1 MYDKNIYA
9 SEEEAARQEVE
20 NIKEAAA
27 HKKRM
32 SQLEEEKYNA
42 LALEKGEPTFQ
53 DRLGEVDRKHLNISI
68 RNRLSWIVF
77 FVLATFS
84 LIFLLADC
92 RKHRSLA
99 EIEKEAKRAEYALSQ
114 LNVKKNAKELEL
126 RRISNKLNRIIDEKT
141 RRIKSIKPKVVV
153 KWRVRV
159 VKEPVEKIVYKDRI
173 IEKPVEKIVYRDRIK
188 TVDAGENSRY
198 KILSKKFS
206 TCVGYLKSTSSS
218 LQSCKQHKKHLEKS
232 CQVRIGGS
240 GSYTSGRTLRVGMT
254 KSEVMSLLG
263 PPEDTSEG
271 SYGNDRT
278 WVYRKRTICKSYS
291 SCLVSFKNGA
301 MISIDD
307 DFLPHLK
314 PL

>member
-188 TVDAGENSRY
+188 TVAAECEECEKCEEN
-198 KILSKKFS
+198 
-206 TCVGYLKSTSSS
+206 
-218 LQSCKQHKKHLEKS
+218 
-232 CQVRIGGS
+232 GS
-240 GSYTSGRTLRVGMT
+240 GGSYTSGRTLRVGMT

-263 PPEDTSEG
+263 PPEDTRGGYSDE
-271 SYGNDRT
+271 RI